1 MCGLVQAK
9 GLSIVS
15 DPEKDKTMVEELLQ
29 LKDSVDFIVDQ
40 GFHKNEDVVYVGKQA
55 FEKIINSRENRPAEL
70 IGA

>member
-1 MCGLVQAK
+1 MQAK

-40 GFHKNEDVVYVGKQA
+40 GFHKNEAVVYVGKQA